1 LSTGCGTVGEPIY
14 PSAHIPVAPSDLNAV
29 ERGNRIV
36 VHFTAPA
43 LTTDAQ
49 AMSKLGG
56 ADVFVA
62 MNAGQFTPDSWL
74 DYGFHAK
81 VTAAEK
87 PGPVEAS
94 ATLPDELLAHQN
106 VTVVVGARVINTKG
120 RPSAWSNLVTI
131 HVVKPVAAPSD
142 MIAAAAPEGVRVT
155 WTDSA
160 EHSFRV
166 FRKGPDDKGPVEIG
180 KSDTTY
186 YIDQTIVWGSVY
198 QYWVQALRDSAESEV
213 VAYHTIT
220 PIDTFAPAVPAELS
234 AVTGINSIELAW
246 ERNTET
252 DLKTYIIYRATGAG
266 PFQKLAET
274 DVPVYSDKAIEAG
287 KRYRYAIS
295 AIDIRANES
304 AKSVPVEAAAP

>member
-1 LSTGCGTVGEPIY
+1 LSTGCGTVGEPVY

-49 AMSKLGG
+49 TIAQLGG
-56 ADVFVA
+56 ADVRIGPAVKPF
-62 MNAGQFTPDSWL
+62 NADKWL
-74 DYGFHAK
+74 ASATHTTLTKPGS
-81 VTAAEK
+81 K
-87 PGPVEAS
+87 PGPVEAT
-94 ATLPDELLAHQN
+94 APIDAAWTGTD
-106 VTVVVGARVINTKG
+106 VTVGARVLSTRG
-120 RPSAWSNLVTI
+120 RASAWSSFVI
-131 HVVKPVAAPSD
+131 VHVVKPVAAPSD
-142 MIAAAAPEGVRVT
+142 MVAAAAPEGVRVT
-155 WTDSA
+155 WADPA

-166 FRKGPDDKGPVEIG
+166 FRKGPNDKDPVEIG
-180 KSDTTY
+180 KSDTTQ
-186 YIDQTIVWGSVY
+186 YIDQTIVWGTEY

-213 VAYHTIT
+213 VTYPA
-220 PIDTFAPAVPAELS
+220 FAPKDVFPPSVPAGLS

-252 DLKTYIIYRATGAG
+252 DLKTYIIYRSTGTG

-287 KRYRYAIS
+287 KRYRYAVS
-295 AIDIRANES
+295 AIDIRGNES
-304 AKSVPVEAAAP
+304 AKSAPVEAAAP